1 MATSAI
7 SGCTVVDHPL
17 VKSKVTVL
25 RNKDTSRELF
35 RRTLRELTGLV
46 AFEATRDLP
55 LEEVPVETPLEGCT
69 GHKLA
74 KKVIIVPILRAGL
87 GMAEAM
93 LDVLP
98 QARVGH
104 VGMYRDE
111 KTFEPRSY
119 YFKAPPDLEKAEVFL
134 VDPMLATGNSSSDAA
149 AELKRCGVRRLRLVA
164 LVGCLPGVK
173 LFQEKHPDVPIFLA
187 ALDPGL
193 NERCYIVPGLGD
205 AGDRYFGT

>member
-1 MATSAI
+1 MASSTVP
-7 SGCTVVDHPL
+7 GCTVVDHPL
-17 VKSKVTVL
+17 VKSKVAVL
-25 RNKDTSRELF
+25 RSKETSRELF
-35 RRTLRELTGLV
+35 RRTLRELTALV

-55 LEEVPVETPLEGCT
+55 LMEIPVETPLQSCV

-74 KKVIIVPILRAGL
+74 KKVIVVPILRAGL

-111 KTFEPRSY
+111 KTFEPKSY
-119 YFKAPPDLEKAEVFL
+119 YFKAPPDLANAEVFL
-134 VDPMLATGNSSSDAA
+134 VDPMLATGHSSSDAA
-149 AELKRCGVRRLRLVA
+149 AELKRCGVTKLRLVA
-164 LVGCLPGVK
+164 LLGCAPGVE
-173 LFQEKHPDVPIFLA
+173 LFRSEHPDVPIYLA
-187 ALDPGL
+187 AIDPGL

>member
-1 MATSAI
+1 MTLSTVA
-7 SGCTVVDHPL
+7 GCTVVDHPL

-25 RNKDTSRELF
+25 RNKETSRELF
-35 RRTLRELTGLV
+35 RRTLRELTALV

-55 LEEVPVETPLEGCT
+55 LQEIPVETPLQSCT
-69 GHKLA
+69 GHKL
-74 KKVIIVPILRAGL
+74 KEKVTIVPILRAGL

-111 KTFEPRSY
+111 KTFEPKSY
-119 YFKAPPDLEKAEVFL
+119 YFKAPPDLARADVFL
-134 VDPMLATGNSSSDAA
+134 VDPMLATGHSSSDAA
-149 AELKRCGVRRLRLVA
+149 TELKRCGVTRLRLVA
-164 LVGCLPGVK
+164 LLGAVPGVE
-173 LFQEKHPDVPIFLA
+173 LFRSKHPDVPVFLA

-193 NERCYIVPGLGD
+193 NERAYIVPGLGD

>member
-1 MATSAI
+1 MAASRI
-7 SGCTVVDHPL
+7 PGCTVVDHPL

-25 RNKDTSRELF
+25 RNKETSRELF
-35 RRTLRELTGLV
+35 RRTLRELTALV

-55 LEEVPVETPLEGCT
+55 LTEIPIETPLQGCT
-69 GHKLA
+69 GYKVA

-119 YFKAPPDLEKAEVFL
+119 YFKAPPELGNAEVFL
-134 VDPMLATGNSSSDAA
+134 VDPMLATGHSSADAA
-149 AELKRCGVRRLRLVA
+149 AELKRCGVTNLRLVA
-164 LVGCLPGVK
+164 LVGCVPGVE
-173 LFQEKHPDVPIFLA
+173 FFRRQHPDVSIFLA